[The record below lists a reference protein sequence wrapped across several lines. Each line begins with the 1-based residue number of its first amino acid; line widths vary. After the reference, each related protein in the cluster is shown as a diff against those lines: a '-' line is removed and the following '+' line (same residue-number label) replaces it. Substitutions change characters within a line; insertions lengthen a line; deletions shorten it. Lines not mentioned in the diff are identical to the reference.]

1 MKLGVFVLNKL
12 NFQPQTSYIILLS
25 FYFFN
30 LPIFRPPHVLPEVL
44 SPLARH
50 FGCVSVLRPMAER
63 DGQDYPLVGVQQ
75 RTYQALQRDRY
86 ESERWALFK
95 NF

>member
-1 MKLGVFVLNKL
+1 MF
-12 NFQPQTSYIILLS
+12 
-25 FYFFN
+25 
-30 LPIFRPPHVLPEVL
+30 
-44 SPLARH
+44 
-50 FGCVSVLRPMAER
+50 VLRPMAER
-63 DGQDYPLVGVQQ
+63 DGQDHPLVGVQQ